1 MVAGAGAYTS
11 PEQAQSLQDVTR
23 RALRVM
29 DATLA
34 VLPDTGADAIAP
46 TIATSVVPELRRA
59 ILTLHE
65 ALEAAGRP
73 VPPGAYPA
81 GIRFLNAAVA
91 AGEAME
97 AAVDDQIPAA
107 LATELRVAE
116 AELAEQQTERAPHLP
131 PRAPRPPRRPRRT
144 DK

>member
-91 AGEAME
+91 TGEAME

-116 AELAEQQTERAPHLP
+116 AELAEQQTELAPHLP

>member
-1 MVAGAGAYTS
+1 
-11 PEQAQSLQDVTR
+11 
-23 RALRVM
+23 
-29 DATLA
+29 
-34 VLPDTGADAIAP
+34 
-46 TIATSVVPELRRA
+46 
-59 ILTLHE
+59 
-65 ALEAAGRP
+65 
-73 VPPGAYPA
+73 
-81 GIRFLNAAVA
+81 
-91 AGEAME
+91 ME